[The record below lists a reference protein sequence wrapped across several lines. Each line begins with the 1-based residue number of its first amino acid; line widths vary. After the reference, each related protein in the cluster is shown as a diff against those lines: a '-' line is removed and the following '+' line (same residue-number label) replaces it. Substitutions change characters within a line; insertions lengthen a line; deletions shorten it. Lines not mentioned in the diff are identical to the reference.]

1 MFLSFSGMQFE
12 PSVSEFKGFFNRL
25 LHLSFI
31 QL

>member
-1 MFLSFSGMQFE
+1 MFLSFFGIQCE

-25 LHLSFI
+25 LHLRFI